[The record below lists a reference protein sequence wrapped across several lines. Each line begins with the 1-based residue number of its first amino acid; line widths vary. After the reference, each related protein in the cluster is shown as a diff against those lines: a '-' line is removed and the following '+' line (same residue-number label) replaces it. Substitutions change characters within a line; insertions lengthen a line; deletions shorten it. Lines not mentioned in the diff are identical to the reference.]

1 MFNKQERNAPPEQ
14 LIKCKLCDALFYNK
28 RAWEAHNML
37 HTPADL
43 YINSEA
49 DRKLAVARWVTVAG

>member
-1 MFNKQERNAPPEQ
+1 MNKQERNAPPEQ

-49 DRKLAVARWVTVAG
+49 DRKLAVAR